1 MAPLPAIQPA
11 PSPKVRYAAGSHC
24 SRFGHAQVARDCAGD
39 HGPHRRAP
47 CAATADIFGRGDCTP
62 EPGSEA
68 FDPIGCRLW
77 RLGATTYTTLGR
89 GALRR
94 GNSAANFLVI
104 LG

>member
-1 MAPLPAIQPA
+1 MPRLRAIA
-11 PSPKVRYAAGSHC
+11 LVITVLTVG
-24 SRFGHAQVARDCAGD
+24 
-39 HGPHRRAP
+39 AP

>member
-1 MAPLPAIQPA
+1 MGHLP
-11 PSPKVRYAAGSHC
+11 VTT
-24 SRFGHAQVARDCAGD
+24 V
-39 HGPHRRAP
+39 
-47 CAATADIFGRGDCTP
+47 
-62 EPGSEA
+62 PGSEA

>member
-1 MAPLPAIQPA
+1 MPRLRAIA
-11 PSPKVRYAAGSHC
+11 LAITVLTVGASS
-24 SRFGHAQVARDCAGD
+24 
-39 HGPHRRAP
+39 
-47 CAATADIFGRGDCTP
+47 AATADIFGRGDCTP